1 MMSSLVINWLLFSI
15 SVACLIYL
23 GIRAKRFVRKDGESG
38 FLLAGRSLGTFVG
51 ASTVVAT
58 GFSGWAFVGSPGM
71 AYQYGT
77 IELLAN
83 FMFAPAMVLGVLF
96 FGNYLRRRAEELG
109 SLTIPEYVAVQ
120 HADGLTRR
128 FIQGFGAL
136 ITIGLLLVFL
146 IGQIKA
152 LGLLAAPLLGL
163 PMNLAAILLM
173 AVIMVYTTM
182 GGMKAIAWTNGLMAV
197 GMAVG
202 AVMILIAVFDHTSL
216 TDLLSRLSSIDRELV
231 SPSTGTPYG
240 DSRFSAFLV
249 LPYAFLFTMCLPYMA
264 SRILAFRKDV
274 TMHDAALIVAILTCI
289 LSVTPVA
296 GLYAR
301 AYMEPLAEPDQAI
314 IAVIN
319 ELLGPL
325 ARAFIGLFILFAI
338 QTTASSLLHTIGS
351 AASHDLRKALV
362 PEKELP
368 QSRVL
373 FIDRATVLIFGVLA
387 VIGMFYAPPFMLV
400 WLGILGTGSLLASFA
415 VPVFFSSFW
424 LGNGYGTL
432 AAMLSGLTVSAA
444 MLLYFE
450 SGWIEGPLLGCVI
463 SAVAYYLVSVATFSR
478 QPRRA

>member
-1 MMSSLVINWLLFSI
+1 
-15 SVACLIYL
+15 
-23 GIRAKRFVRKDGESG
+23 
-38 FLLAGRSLGTFVG
+38 
-51 ASTVVAT
+51 
-58 GFSGWAFVGSPGM
+58 
-71 AYQYGT
+71 
-77 IELLAN
+77 
-83 FMFAPAMVLGVLF
+83 
-96 FGNYLRRRAEELG
+96 
-109 SLTIPEYVAVQ
+109 
-120 HADGLTRR
+120 
-128 FIQGFGAL
+128 
-136 ITIGLLLVFL
+136 
-146 IGQIKA
+146 
-152 LGLLAAPLLGL
+152 
-163 PMNLAAILLM
+163 
-173 AVIMVYTTM
+173 M

-216 TDLLSRLSSIDRELV
+216 TDLMSRLSSIDRELV

-274 TMHDAALIVAILTCI
+274 TMYDAALVVAILTCI

-301 AYMEPLAEPDQAI
+301 AYMEPLADPDQAI

-319 ELLGPL
+319 ELLGPFT
-325 ARAFIGLFILFAI
+325 RAFIGLSILFAI
-338 QTTASSLLHTIGS
+338 QTIGS

-373 FIDRATVLIFGVLA
+373 FIDRATVFIFGILA
-387 VIGMFYAPPFMLV
+387 VIGMLFAPPFMLV

-424 LGNGYGTL
+424 QGNGYGTL
-432 AAMLSGLTVSAA
+432 AAMLSGLTVSAT

-450 SGWIEGPLLGCVI
+450 SGWIEGPLLGCVV

-478 QPRRA
+478 QPRRG